1 MLENINYALFALLN
15 ATPASP
21 WWAIETATFIAKDLI
36 IIMPLWVFGLWF
48 WEPNQR
54 QLVCKVIMALAVSLT
69 LSWLFGLLFP
79 HQRPFAAGIGYNFL
93 HHSPNNSFP
102 SNHGTLGFTF
112 ALAFM
117 FWHRL
122 WSGALLIGMAC
133 AIAWSRV
140 YLGVHWPMDMLG
152 GLLTAMSACLSAQ
165 LLWQSGG
172 NTCYPHLQRL
182 YHLLFSLPIRKGW
195 VRG

>member
-1 MLENINYALFALLN
+1 
-15 ATPASP
+15 
-21 WWAIETATFIAKDLI
+21 
-36 IIMPLWVFGLWF
+36 
-48 WEPNQR
+48 
-54 QLVCKVIMALAVSLT
+54 MALAISLT
-69 LSWLFGLLFP
+69 LSWIFGIFFP
-79 HQRPFAAGIGYNFL
+79 HDRPFAAGIGYNFL

-102 SNHGTLGFTF
+102 SNHGTICFTF

-122 WSGALLIGMAC
+122 WSGALLFALAC

-152 GLLTAMSACLSAQ
+152 GLLTAMIACLSAQ

-172 NTCYPHLQRL
+172 KTLYQHLQRL
-182 YHLLFSLPIRKGW
+182 YRLFFSLPIRKGW
-195 VRG
+195 VRE